1 MLNRNGGI
9 RIMDLS
15 ILNNLPK
22 ELRTKILEGIILNA
36 NTKGRPFEKQSAK
49 NQKRI
54 LQRTLR
60 EHRLSMDMNGKWYN
74 VKANNKN
81 GLLPTQMSYIKS
93 SILKMPVY
101 LQAHYI
107 REEEKRAY

>member
-1 MLNRNGGI
+1 
-9 RIMDLS
+9 MDLS
-15 ILNNLPK
+15 ILNHLPK
-22 ELRTKILEGIILNA
+22 ELRTRILDGIILNA
-36 NTKGRPFEKQSAK
+36 NTKGRSFEKQSEK

-54 LQRTLR
+54 LKRTLR
-60 EHRLSMDMNGKWYN
+60 DHNLSMDMHGKYYN
-74 VKANNKN
+74 RKANNKN
-81 GLLPTQMSYIKS
+81 GLLPSQMGFVKS

>member
-1 MLNRNGGI
+1 
-9 RIMDLS
+9 MDLS

-22 ELRTKILEGIILNA
+22 ELRTKILGGIILNA
-36 NTKGRPFEKQSAK
+36 NTKGRSFEKQSEK

-54 LQRTLR
+54 LKRTLR
-60 EHRLSMDMNGKWYN
+60 DHNLSMDMHGKWYN
-74 VKANNKN
+74 LRANNKN

>member
-1 MLNRNGGI
+1 
-9 RIMDLS
+9 MDLS

-22 ELRTKILEGIILNA
+22 ELRTKILGGIILNA

-54 LQRTLR
+54 LQRTLK